1 MPAKA
6 VVSLAGP
13 RRESLSP
20 RNGLRR
26 YQRQPQKVPA
36 PPRAD
41 RPEKLPR
48 RDVPR
53 RCPVGRRRFR
63 GAACRI
69 RRHRDGDHVGIF
81 VHRARGG
88 IYPKS
93 DDAAEDHIAGSHA
106 FGVRRNEARSEQ
118 IAFLRALDRKR
129 ARPPGKGHR
138 SRGRD
143 YLRPALGLNSA
154 ACPWRARG
162 INGDDLR
169 RAPGDRRAC
178 DQHHGRDGQKDPTEH
193 GSIPPAPGAP
203 SSDNHCAK
211 ASTLCPNRTPWV
223 LTRGLPLG
231 RFLEGHSFGGALP
244 DSSPTGGRAL
254 KA

>member
-1 MPAKA
+1 MPAKT

-26 YQRQPQKVPA
+26 YRRQPQRVPA

-41 RPEKLPR
+41 RPENYR
-48 RDVPR
+48 AEM
-53 RCPVGRRRFR
+53 C
-63 GAACRI
+63 
-69 RRHRDGDHVGIF
+69 RDG
-81 VHRARGG
+81 ARLGG
-88 IYPKS
+88 GGSGARHAGSGVIATVTTSGYLFIAPEAASTPKS
-93 DDAAEDHIAGSHA
+93 DDAAEDHIAGSDA
-106 FGVRRNEARSEQ
+106 FGVRRNDARSEQ

-162 INGDDLR
+162 INGDDLH

-193 GSIPPAPGAP
+193 GSIPPRPRWSIIGQ
-203 SSDNHCAK
+203 
-211 ASTLCPNRTPWV
+211 
-223 LTRGLPLG
+223 PL
-231 RFLEGHSFGGALP
+231 RESKYIM
-244 DSSPTGGRAL
+244 S
-254 KA
+254 